1 MTRYKNIL
9 AAVGEFP
16 QDDDVL
22 MRAAEIAL
30 IHKASL
36 TVLHVIEF
44 PEDFELATC
53 DLVRLQ
59 QEAKR
64 EAREMIKAAIDRAA
78 PDVEKAD
85 IFVEIGASATALIK
99 HCETFAPDL
108 VVVRAH
114 QRESI
119 LTKLIG
125 STADRVIR
133 GTSAPVLV
141 VKRPAKE
148 PYQRA
153 LLATDGREGG
163 AEALN
168 YLANLLPDAALHLVQ
183 VVTILPPLKQSLIST
198 GVGQPAIDAHRA
210 ALIRAAKDN
219 LKTLSNS
226 VSDRVVTTRIAT
238 GGPGNA
244 LTNATRSPKTDLI
257 SVGPGRS
264 SLLRRALI
272 GSVTQKVIR
281 DASCDVLVWRPWK
294 AEE

>member
-1 MTRYKNIL
+1 MTPYKNIL

-30 IHKASL
+30 IHKATL

-44 PEDFELATC
+44 PEDFELATPEV
-53 DLVRLQ
+53 VRLQ

-64 EAREMIKAAIDRAA
+64 EAREMIKAAIDRTA

-85 IFVEIGASATALIK
+85 ILVEIGASAAALIK

-108 VVVRAH
+108 IVVRSH
-114 QRESI
+114 QRQSI
-119 LTKLIG
+119 LAKLIG

-133 GTSAPVLV
+133 GASAPVLI
-141 VKRPAKE
+141 VKRPVKE

-168 YLANLLPDAALHLVQ
+168 YLANLLPDAALHIMQ
-183 VVTILPPLKQSLIST
+183 VVTILPQLKQSLISA
-198 GVGQPAIDAHRA
+198 GVGQAAIDSHRA
-210 ALIRAAKDN
+210 ALIRRAKEN
-219 LKTLSNS
+219 LKKLANGVTG
-226 VSDRVVTTRIAT
+226 RAVTTRIAT

-257 SVGPGRS
+257 TVGPGRS

-272 GSVTQKVIR
+272 GSVTQQVIR
-281 DASCDVLVWRPWK
+281 DAACDVLVWRPWK
-294 AEE
+294 GEE

>member
-1 MTRYKNIL
+1 MTPYKNIL

-44 PEDFELATC
+44 PEDFELATPEV
-53 DLVRLQ
+53 VRLQ

-85 IFVEIGASATALIK
+85 IFVEIGASAAALIK

-108 VVVRAH
+108 IVVRSH
-114 QRESI
+114 QRQSI
-119 LTKLIG
+119 LAKLIG

-133 GTSAPVLV
+133 GASAPVLI
-141 VKRPAKE
+141 VKRPVKE

-168 YLANLLPDAALHLVQ
+168 YLANLLPDAALHIMQ
-183 VVTILPPLKQSLIST
+183 VVTILPQLKQSLISA
-198 GVGQPAIDAHRA
+198 GVGQAAIDSHRA
-210 ALIRAAKDN
+210 ALIRRAKEN
-219 LKTLSNS
+219 LKKLANGVTG
-226 VSDRVVTTRIAT
+226 RAVTTRIAT

-257 SVGPGRS
+257 TVGPGRS

-272 GSVTQKVIR
+272 GSVTQQVIR
-281 DASCDVLVWRPWK
+281 DAACDVLVWRPWK
-294 AEE
+294 GEE